1 MLLFGGE
8 RGTDVSGDLW
18 RFHFA
23 TDAWER
29 ITPLGSRP
37 TARSECTALAVTEA
51 PVSSPPARPRSVERR
66 VMRSA
71 TTPADAPSTLLGR
84 LSTVNLAAR
93 LSRCS
98 YSVLSND
105 SAESDAE
112 SVALVKSASM
122 HAGVAA
128 IQIQHQHQ
136 QQHPPIMRRMPRDPI
151 SVPNFASA
159 PLTPVEAARLVF
171 VDSSDDEA
179 ETGKMNAYFT
189 LKIRA
194 SSILAILS
202 IQMSQVN

>member
-8 RGTDVSGDLW
+8 RGADVSGDLW

-23 TDAWER
+23 TESWER

-37 TARSECTALAVTEA
+37 SARSECTALAVTEA
-51 PVSSPPARPRSVERR
+51 PLASPSPRPRSVERR
-66 VMRSA
+66 VMRTAS
-71 TTPADAPSTLLGR
+71 TPADAPSTLLGR

-128 IQIQHQHQ
+128 QQQQQHQHQ
-136 QQHPPIMRRMPRDPI
+136 QTRRMPRDPI

-179 ETGKMNAYFT
+179 ETGKMNESKF
-189 LKIRA
+189 IA
-194 SSILAILS
+194 SKFPQIS
-202 IQMSQVN
+202 